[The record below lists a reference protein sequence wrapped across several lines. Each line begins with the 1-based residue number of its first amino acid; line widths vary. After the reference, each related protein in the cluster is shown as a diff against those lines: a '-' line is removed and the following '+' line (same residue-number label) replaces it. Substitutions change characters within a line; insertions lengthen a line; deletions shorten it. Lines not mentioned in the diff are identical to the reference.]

1 MKPMGENSKTFKQ
14 IGAFIKSE
22 RLRNGYATTSQM
34 AKAQAALFSKNG
46 IVSDTNTLR
55 QRIRYIEEG
64 SENCKISTL
73 LSVLDFLGY
82 SITIRTK
89 NSSLLPAAL
98 APIRHVKGF
107 DRYAKIR
114 IPVPQQDEPKNNKA
128 ISEPN
133 EQPVC
138 PVERAGQQKEPAKP
152 ITPLNDLWSIMSRQ
166 GFGIKSE

>member
-1 MKPMGENSKTFKQ
+1 MDENLKTFKQ

-22 RLRNGYATTSQM
+22 RLRNGYATTTQM
-34 AKAQAALFSKNG
+34 AKAQAQAVLSKNG
-46 IVSDTNTLR
+46 TVSDTNTLR

-64 SENCKISTL
+64 GENCKISTL

-89 NSSLLPAAL
+89 NSALLPAAL
-98 APIRHVKGF
+98 APIRHIKGF

-114 IPVPQQDEPKNNKA
+114 IPLPQQDKSEDIKA
-128 ISEPN
+128 IPEPN
-133 EQPVC
+133 EQADS
-138 PVERAGQQKEPAKP
+138 PVERAWEQKEPAKP

-166 GFGIKSE
+166 GFGIQSK